1 MGLLSLVFGE
11 TGKFAE
17 ILGGL
22 TFIIAFFIFV
32 FFILMLLSQRVSGEN
47 MVLFTLVFL
56 LLIIAFGLWN
66 IPQQYI
72 IIPVVLIVLFI
83 GNYVWVG
90 INKQ

>member
-11 TGKFAE
+11 SGKFAE

-56 LLIIAFGLWN
+56 LLIIALGLWN